1 MLCCAVESRI
11 SLGSPAGFSDLL
23 RPELDK
29 SRGVEAII
37 MFGRVF
43 GRSKPVPSTLSTL
56 DKLNEVSSL
65 VPPVFYSSLFKVTR
79 ISVLDSSD
87 RNGSGFCLSGHM

>member
-1 MLCCAVESRI
+1 
-11 SLGSPAGFSDLL
+11 LL

-29 SRGVEAII
+29 SRGVEDII

-65 VPPVFYSSLFKVTR
+65 VPPGFFSSLFKVTR

-87 RNGSGFCLSGHM
+87 RNGTFVYPATCSSHFLFLIPFPILRS